1 MESKQKKLKV
11 AVIGSGTMGTALAHL
26 IASGSHD
33 CALLTDDSQVVE
45 AINRE
50 HRHPHFFNGLPLHPH
65 VKAHLKGEYPFVNAE
80 LLVMAVASYE
90 MREVARALAVHT
102 HSAQLV
108 LSVTKGFEPISYQR
122 MSQVL
127 LDELPTSYIGVLAG
141 PNITLD
147 LVKNLPTA
155 LLVASESL
163 KMRETVHQ
171 AFSSPRINIQ
181 TSADLL
187 SCEYVTALKN
197 IVALEIGVV
206 TGLGLG
212 DNFRALVMAKGL
224 AEISELMVKMG
235 LDATILYDLA
245 GLSDIFLTCSSG
257 FAHNYTIGVKMGS
270 GEETLADIQTML
282 KTRGETAE
290 GLESIKAGLLLA
302 KQFNVSVP
310 LLEITHDFI
319 YGNKQVKSQSFVDAV
334 FI

>member
-11 AVIGSGTMGTALAHL
+11 AVIGSSTMGTALSHL
-26 IASGSHD
+26 IASADHD
-33 CALLTDDSQVVE
+33 CALLTDDPQVVE
-45 AINRE
+45 AVNKE
-50 HRHPHFFNGLPLHPH
+50 HRHPHFFNGLHLHPH
-65 VKAHLKGEYPFVNAE
+65 VEAHLQWESALSNAD

-90 MREVARALAVHT
+90 MREVAQAIAAQT
-102 HSAQLV
+102 HSEHLV
-108 LSVTKGFEPISYQR
+108 LSVTKGFEPVSYQR

-127 LDELPTSYIGVLAG
+127 LDALPTSHIGVLAG

-155 LLVASESL
+155 LLVAAESL
-163 KMRETVHQ
+163 PMRDVAQQ
-171 AFSSPRINIQ
+171 AFSSARIKIQ

-212 DNFRALVMAKGL
+212 DNFRALVMAKGMS
-224 AEISELMVKMG
+224 EISQLMVKMG
-235 LDATILYDLA
+235 LDSSMLYGLA

-257 FAHNYTIGVKMGS
+257 FAHNYAIGVKMGS
-270 GEETLADIQTML
+270 GEATLANIQTML

-290 GLESIKAGLLLA
+290 GLESLKAGLLLSG
-302 KQFNVSVP
+302 QFDVSMP
-310 LLEITHDFI
+310 LLEATHHCI
-319 YGNKQVKSQSFVDAV
+319 YGTTPVNSQSFLNAV